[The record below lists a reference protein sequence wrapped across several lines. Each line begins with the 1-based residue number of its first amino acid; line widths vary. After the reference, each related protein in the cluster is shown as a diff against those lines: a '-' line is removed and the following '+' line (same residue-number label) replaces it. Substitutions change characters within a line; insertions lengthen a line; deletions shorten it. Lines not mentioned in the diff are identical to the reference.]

1 VGDALFAPIP
11 LLYDAA
17 HAARRLAERHEW
29 LVPLGLVI
37 VAVLA

>member
-1 VGDALFAPIP
+1 VGDALFRPVFLA
-11 LLYDAA
+11 YDAA

-29 LVPLGLVI
+29 LVPALLLA

>member
-1 VGDALFAPIP
+1 VGDALFAPIFVA
-11 LLYDAA
+11 YEAA
-17 HAARRLAERHEW
+17 DWCRDLCERHEW